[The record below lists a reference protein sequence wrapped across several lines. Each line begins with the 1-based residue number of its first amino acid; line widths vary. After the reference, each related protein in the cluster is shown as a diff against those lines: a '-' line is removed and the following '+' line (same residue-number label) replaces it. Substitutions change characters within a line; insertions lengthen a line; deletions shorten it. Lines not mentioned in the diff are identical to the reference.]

1 MEKLAIPAYPPEL
14 LEKKGA
20 RNSQAMIDFRG
31 YTVESFL
38 RAYRDCGPIFK
49 TKVNG
54 LDEVVFGG
62 LQANEEAWRRPDEWS
77 YSEAVRVFREELSSL
92 HLTQLD
98 REPHRRKRRLLNK
111 AFKTS
116 SIMASLPQIAEQIR
130 LGLKRINGVEVELH
144 EVLME
149 VYTKA
154 QSVSSI
160 KETLSDHMVRK
171 MVDFEEGFIGALFLN
186 DQERALVYSRSK
198 YTNLKS
204 EVLSYLHGI
213 VRKRLNGEIAD
224 DLLDAIIHQKT
235 SSSIEP
241 LSEEELIYDAYLLLV
256 AGTGN
261 TSKTLCYCLY
271 ELAKNPEW
279 TAKLIEELGQFDASS
294 MARGMSNFPLLKATL
309 MEAERLFP
317 AAPVLPR
324 VPFGDLEFLGHEL
337 TPKMHCLHL
346 VSLMHFDDSVY
357 EDPFLFKPQRWIDN
371 EYPKLAHGTFGGGS
385 HVCLGMNV
393 ARIQLPITL
402 GYLLSNYNFSITKEP
417 RKEHYAFHNEVD
429 SMTVRMNIVLSSK

>member
-1 MEKLAIPAYPPEL
+1 MEKLAIPAYPAEL

-111 AFKTS
+111 AFKSS

-160 KETLSDHMVRK
+160 KETLSD
-171 MVDFEEGFIGALFLN
+171 
-186 DQERALVYSRSK
+186 
-198 YTNLKS
+198 
-204 EVLSYLHGI
+204 LSL
-213 VRKRLNGEIAD
+213 
-224 DLLDAIIHQKT
+224 IH
-235 SSSIEP
+235 I
-241 LSEEELIYDAYLLLV
+241 
-256 AGTGN
+256 
-261 TSKTLCYCLY
+261 
-271 ELAKNPEW
+271 
-279 TAKLIEELGQFDASS
+279 
-294 MARGMSNFPLLKATL
+294 
-309 MEAERLFP
+309 
-317 AAPVLPR
+317 
-324 VPFGDLEFLGHEL
+324 
-337 TPKMHCLHL
+337 
-346 VSLMHFDDSVY
+346 
-357 EDPFLFKPQRWIDN
+357 
-371 EYPKLAHGTFGGGS
+371 
-385 HVCLGMNV
+385 
-393 ARIQLPITL
+393 
-402 GYLLSNYNFSITKEP
+402 
-417 RKEHYAFHNEVD
+417 
-429 SMTVRMNIVLSSK
+429 